1 MARVARP
8 SMIAVCILISLGGL
22 SCPQLGFDQG
32 SGVSSESPPESAMNT
47 VQTGLGVQP
56 MGESVAGAVDKEHDS
71 QHPEQGPGEAE
82 PLERPDP
89 VETPPAPELLDN
101 AALSAQTAP
110 EFVAPVAEEVIEPVA
125 DPTLSAAVD
134 TIATPDMEPV
144 ATDISDDVVQQDG
157 AEGESDKATH
167 RAEGTARIAR
177 AVENGENDEKGGRR
191 AGSESERIAQIA
203 AENALENPLEDTPAK
218 DDSKDLPTFSDPS
231 AAHRAAPW
239 QPVDD
244 VPMLAATRKETWVF
258 DKPNWNAR
266 RIGYLRAGAVVG
278 RQLEPSGYKGCKQGW
293 YRIEPE
299 GYVCVGKSAS
309 LDTAN
314 PVVQAGF
321 VRPDRSRPMPY
332 AYVMSQSPPPPLYVR
347 LPSVDEQRKVEGD
360 VQKFRNRSQ
369 NLRVFE
375 PLLQPVPPSLVDGQ
389 SLPSPYASAR
399 PTDALFLGRPAARSG
414 FGLLH
419 VFSWTERMFGVTT
432 DLHVIPLDRMKP
444 IEGSS
449 MQGLHLVEDMDLPIA
464 FVQSRYAH
472 LYRIDVDS
480 RAVQNAGAIGY
491 REGFSLTGRRVRV
504 GEHVYL
510 ETRDGTFI
518 RENNR
523 VVVLPTIKTFPSW
536 ATPGRKWISVSITR
550 QALVAFEG
558 TRPVFATLVST
569 GADGLGDP
577 KETFSTIQGAFVI
590 HTKHVT
596 KTMSSDEE
604 GDVYDLQDV
613 PYVQYFHEGYALHAS
628 YWHDGFGTPRSHGC
642 INLAPY
648 DAAWLFAW
656 TEPRVPEGWHGKLQ
670 LKGGTLIHIHP

>member
-1 MARVARP
+1 
-8 SMIAVCILISLGGL
+8 MIAVSILISLGGL
-22 SCPQLGFDQG
+22 SCPQLASDQG
-32 SGVSSESPPESAMNT
+32 ASAPRESAFNPE
-47 VQTGLGVQP
+47 QTGREQGTQP
-56 MGESVAGAVDKEHDS
+56 MGELESELNEQA
-71 QHPEQGPGEAE
+71 EQGPGEAE
-82 PLERPDP
+82 PLEQPDP
-89 VETPPAPELLDN
+89 VEMPPAPESLDN
-101 AALSAQTAP
+101 AAFAVQTVP

-125 DPTLSAAVD
+125 DPTQSAAAN
-134 TIATPDMEPV
+134 TSAPPDMEVV
-144 ATDISDDVVQQDG
+144 AADTSDDFAQQDG
-157 AEGESDKATH
+157 DEGVSEEATH
-167 RAEGTARIAR
+167 GAGGTGRIVENAENAGQRVGSQSETTARIVA
-177 AVENGENDEKGGRR
+177 
-191 AGSESERIAQIA
+191 ESA
-203 AENALENPLEDTPAK
+203 AENPQEMTLENG
-218 DDSKDLPTFSDPS
+218 DSTEPPTLSDPS
-231 AAHRAAPW
+231 GTLRPASS
-239 QPVDD
+239 QPVED

-266 RIGYLRAGAVVG
+266 RIGYLRSGAVVG
-278 RQLEPSGYKGCKQGW
+278 RQHEPSGYKGCKQGW

-309 LDTAN
+309 LDTTN
-314 PVVQAGF
+314 PVVQAAF

-375 PLLQPVPPSLVDGQ
+375 PLLQPVPASLADGL

-399 PTDALFLGRPAARSG
+399 PVDALFLGRAVGRSG

-432 DLHVIPLDRMKP
+432 DLHIIPLDRTKP

-464 FVQSRYAH
+464 FVQSRYAS
-472 LYRIDVDS
+472 LYRIDVES
-480 RAVQNAGAIGY
+480 RAVQNAGAIAY

-510 ETRDGTFI
+510 ETRDGMFI

-577 KETFSTIQGAFVI
+577 KETFSTILGAFVI

-596 KTMSSDEE
+596 KTMTSDEE

-613 PYVQYFHEGYALHAS
+613 PYAQYFHEGYALHAS